1 MSKEFSFPNKGT
13 CSKQTNFVLNDDHT
27 IASIEV
33 VGGCN
38 GNLKGICQLLTG
50 MKAEDAIAR
59 LDGTLCGFRSTS
71 CPDQIAKN
79 LKKALEEMNK
89 NPPESRCTEPCAAA
103 LFLRGDDFECPP
115 LCSGHE

>member
-1 MSKEFSFPNKGT
+1 MSKSFEFPNVGT
-13 CSKQTNFVLNDDHT
+13 CSKLTKIVLNEDHT
-27 IASIEV
+27 IESVEV

-59 LDGTLCGFRSTS
+59 MDGTLCGFRSTS

-79 LKKALEEMNK
+79 LKKALEEMN
-89 NPPESRCTEPCAAA
+89 
-103 LFLRGDDFECPP
+103 
-115 LCSGHE
+115 